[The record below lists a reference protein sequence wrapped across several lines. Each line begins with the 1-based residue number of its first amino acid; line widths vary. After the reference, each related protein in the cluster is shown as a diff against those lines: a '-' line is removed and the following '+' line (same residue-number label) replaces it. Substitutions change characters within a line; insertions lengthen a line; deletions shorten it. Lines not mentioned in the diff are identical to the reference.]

1 MGDPRI
7 WWVALIAG
15 YHVDYDTDPIPP
27 GTHGHLCAYS
37 GASSKQMEGET
48 MNDCILALNA
58 GSSSIKCSLFATERR
73 SDTLS
78 LVYQGGFEGIGS
90 EPRLL
95 VYSPTGQSLVDRQFS
110 TILSIDEAMS
120 ILLEWI
126 EGHEEGVT
134 LRGSAT
140 ESFTAG
146 RCFQRQC
153 S

>member
-1 MGDPRI
+1 
-7 WWVALIAG
+7 
-15 YHVDYDTDPIPP
+15 
-27 GTHGHLCAYS
+27 
-37 GASSKQMEGET
+37 MEGET

-134 LRGSAT
+134 LRGIGHRVVHGGTLFSAPVLLNAAVIDQL
-140 ESFTAG
+140 EQFVLLAPLL
-146 RCFQRQC
+146 RHLPCHMR
-153 S
+153 